1 MLETEIKSLR
11 EEVALLR
18 KALEQFGQ
26 NFTAPAA
33 TPVEQKKE
41 VTQPPAPKPVE
52 APAPKPVEASV
63 PKPAATPTKEP
74 ETVAKSEPAPK
85 VSRDDLQALCM
96 AIVRAD
102 RNKRDAIQAAI
113 AKYDAKNL
121 VSVKDEDL
129 AALAKDLEVLK

>member
-26 NFTAPAA
+26 NFAAPAA

-41 VTQPPAPKPVE
+41 VTPPPAPKPAE
-52 APAPKPVEASV
+52 
-63 PKPAATPTKEP
+63 TPTKEP
-74 ETVAKSEPAPK
+74 KPVAEPAAKSEAAPT

-102 RNKRDAIQAAI
+102 RSKREAIQAVI

-121 VSVKDEDL
+121 VSVKEEYL
-129 AALAKDLEVLK
+129 PALAKDLEALK

>member
-41 VTQPPAPKPVE
+41 VTPPPAPKPVE
-52 APAPKPVEASV
+52 APAPKP
-63 PKPAATPTKEP
+63 AATPTKEP
-74 ETVAKSEPAPK
+74 EPAVESAAKSEAAPT

-96 AIVRAD
+96 ALVRAD
-102 RNKRDAIQAAI
+102 RSKREAIQSAI
-113 AKYDAKNL
+113 AKFGAQNL
-121 VSVKDEDL
+121 VGVKDEDL
-129 AALAKDLEVLK
+129 AALRKELEALK